1 MKAMHMRHV
10 LPLLLVPLLSMS
22 GCVRILQDEV
32 GVKRR
37 LGEMQDEVLHPGIN
51 PVNTFNTKVFRLPT
65 RTVNLELTLGLPSKE
80 GLTINSEI
88 SILYR
93 INPELAPEILRS
105 VGPDYEQA
113 LILPVFRSASADVC
127 ARYFAKD
134 MHSAQRSAIEAA
146 IEKRMMEV
154 VEPRGFEIEA
164 VLMKSIT
171 LPQGLARAIEQKLE
185 AEQSSQRMQFVLE
198 QERQEAD
205 RRIIA
210 AEADRQIVKIAAEG
224 QRDALL
230 IQATAQAEAAKIE
243 AAGTQQANDLIRSSL
258 EPKVLEFMRIEAF
271 HALSRSPNAKVIV
284 TDGQG
289 MILDTK

>member
-1 MKAMHMRHV
+1 MHIRQS
-10 LPLLLVPLLSMS
+10 LPYLFVPLLSLL
-22 GCVRILQDEV
+22 GCVRVLQDEV

-37 LGEMQDEVLHPGIN
+37 LGQIQDDVLYPGPN
-51 PVNTFNTKVFRLPT
+51 RVNTLNTKVFRLPT

-93 INPELAPEILRS
+93 INPELAPDILRN
-105 VGPDYEQA
+105 VGPNYEEA

-134 MHSAQRSAIEAA
+134 MHSAQRAAIEEAIEA
-146 IEKRMMEV
+146 RMMEV
-154 VEPRGFEIEA
+154 VEARGFVIES
-164 VLMKSIT
+164 VLLKSIT

-198 QERQEAD
+198 QERQEAE
-205 RRIIA
+205 RRVIA
-210 AEADRQIVKIAAEG
+210 AEADRQIVRISAEG
-224 QRDALL
+224 QRESAL
-230 IQATAQAEAAKIE
+230 IQAEGRAEATKIE
-243 AAGTQQANDLIRSSL
+243 AAGTQQANDLLRSGL
-258 EPKVLEFMRIEAF
+258 EPRVLEFMRIEAF
-271 HALSRSPNAKVIV
+271 RELSRSPNAKIIV

-289 MILDTK
+289 MILDAK